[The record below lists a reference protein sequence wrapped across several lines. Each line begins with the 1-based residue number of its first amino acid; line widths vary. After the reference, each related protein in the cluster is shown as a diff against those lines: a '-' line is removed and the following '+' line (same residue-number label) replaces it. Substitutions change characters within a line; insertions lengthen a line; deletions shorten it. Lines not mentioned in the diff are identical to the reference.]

1 MRLLLLVVC
10 IMLTACASTSN
21 PVKSDNYIR
30 TIGVGNTYEEA
41 KHNAFKEAIEYQVGV
56 VIASERESYND
67 KLIKNEILAY
77 SSAFVDEY
85 KIISQQ
91 NIGNKIQVVVDVK
104 LSLLRLS
111 DRILSKGKDSKNLE
125 GAKHDSQYKSF
136 IENKNNGDRIL
147 ASVLNDYP
155 RRAYDIK
162 QSNYIVK
169 VDAYRDLTL
178 TIPYTMS
185 WNPNY
190 VASLHDA
197 IKIVADGKPSLWT
210 VEKGFAQQYPSTVRI
225 GSEKYYFN
233 EFVITEKILNALMD
247 WNEVRINMEIKDFHN
262 RTQYSKCFVPRQ
274 LHRNVGDYYNI
285 NYVKT
290 NNIGIN
296 TTAGEQSS
304 IEMKIQ
310 QNSKLADIMYNLS
323 KIELSIVPKK
333 VCVKNN

>member
-1 MRLLLLVVC
+1 MRLLLLTVC
-10 IMLTACASTSN
+10 FILTACASTSR
-21 PVKSDNYIR
+21 PDGYLR
-30 TIGVGNTYEEA
+30 TTGVGNTYEEA

-56 VIASERESYND
+56 VIASERESYNE

-111 DRILSKGKDSKNLE
+111 DRILSKGKDSKNLD
-125 GAKHDSQYKSF
+125 GAKHDNQYKSF
-136 IENKNNGDRIL
+136 LENKQNGDMIL

-155 RRAYDIK
+155 KRAYDIK
-162 QSNYIVK
+162 QSDYVVK
-169 VDAYRDLTL
+169 LDAYRNITL
-178 TIPYTMS
+178 TIPYTLS

-190 VASLHDA
+190 IASLNDA
-197 IKIVADGKPSLWT
+197 IKIVADGKPSFWT
-210 VEKGFAQQYPSTVRI
+210 VEKGIAQQYPATVRV

-233 EFVITEKILNALMD
+233 EFVIPNKLLDAMMD
-247 WNEVRINMEIKDFHN
+247 WNEVSINMEIKDFYN
-262 RTQYSKCFVPRQ
+262 KTQYIECFQPTAINR
-274 LHRNVGDYYNI
+274 LNKPFYNI

-290 NNIGIN
+290 INVGIN
-296 TTAGEQSS
+296 QSS
-304 IEMKIQ
+304 NESNKIELKIN
-310 QNSKLADIMYNLS
+310 QNSKLADINNLS
-323 KIELSIVPKK
+323 KIELSVVPKK

>member
-1 MRLLLLVVC
+1 MRILFLAVC
-10 IMLTACASTSN
+10 FILTACASTS
-21 PVKSDNYIR
+21 KSDNYFR
-30 TIGVGNTYEEA
+30 TTGIGNTYEEA

-85 KIISQQ
+85 KIISQH
-91 NIGNKIQVVVDVK
+91 NIGNKVQVVVDVK

-111 DRILSKGKDSKNLE
+111 DRILSKGKDSKNLD
-125 GAKHDSQYKSF
+125 GSKHDNQYKSF
-136 IENKNNGDRIL
+136 LENKQNGDRIL
-147 ASVLNDYP
+147 ASVLSDYP

-162 QSNYIVK
+162 QSNYVVK
-169 VDAYRDLTL
+169 IDTYRNLTL
-178 TIPYTMS
+178 TIPYTLS

-190 VASLHDA
+190 IASLDDA

-210 VEKGFAQQYPSTVRI
+210 QEKGIAQQYPSTVRV

-233 EFVITEKILNALMD
+233 EFVIPNKLLDALMD
-247 WNEVRINMEIKDFHN
+247 WNEIRINMEIKDFYN
-262 RTQYSKCFVPRQ
+262 KTQYSECFVPKQ
-274 LHRNVGDYYNI
+274 LHSRTGDYYNI

-290 NNIGIN
+290 IN
-296 TTAGEQSS
+296 VGFNKTTGEQAS

-310 QNSKLADIMYNLS
+310 QNSKLADIMKNLS

>member
-1 MRLLLLVVC
+1 MRLLLLAVC
-10 IMLTACASTSN
+10 CILTACAST
-21 PVKSDNYIR
+21 PTKTDNYIR
-30 TIGVGNTYEEA
+30 TTGVGNTYEEA
-41 KHNAFKEAIEYQVGV
+41 KHNAFKEAIEYQAGV
-56 VIASERESYND
+56 VIASERETYND

-91 NIGNKIQVVVDVK
+91 NIGNKVKVVVDVK

-111 DRILSKGKDSKNLE
+111 DRILSKGKDSKNLD
-125 GAKHDSQYKSF
+125 GAKHDNQYKSF
-136 IENKNNGDRIL
+136 RENKNNGDRIL
-147 ASVLNDYP
+147 SSILNDYP

-162 QSNYIVK
+162 QSNYVVK
-169 VDAYRDLTL
+169 IDTYRNLTL
-178 TIPYTMS
+178 TIPYTLS

-190 VASLHDA
+190 IASLQDA
-197 IKIVADGKPSLWT
+197 IQIVADGKPSVWST
-210 VEKGFAQQYPSTVRI
+210 EKGFAQQYPSTVRI

-233 EFVITEKILNALMD
+233 EFVITNKIIDAMMD
-247 WNEVRINMEIKDFHN
+247 WNEVRINMEIKDLYN
-262 RTQYSKCFVPRQ
+262 RTQYSECFKPKQ
-274 LHRNVGDYYNI
+274 LHRNVSDYYNI

-290 NNIGIN
+290 NDIGIN
-296 TTAGEQSS
+296 KTAGEQSS

-323 KIELSIVPKK
+323 KIELSVVPKK

>member
-1 MRLLLLVVC
+1 MRILLLTVC
-10 IMLTACASTSN
+10 FILTACAST
-21 PVKSDNYIR
+21 PKSDNYFR
-30 TIGVGNTYEEA
+30 ATGVGNTYEEA
-41 KHNAFKEAIEYQVGV
+41 KHNAFKEAIEHQVGV
-56 VIASERESYND
+56 VIASERESYNE

-125 GAKHDSQYKSF
+125 GAKHNNQYKSF
-136 IENKNNGDRIL
+136 LENKNNGDRIL

-162 QSNYIVK
+162 QSDYVVK
-169 VDAYRDLTL
+169 IDTYRNLTL
-178 TIPYTMS
+178 TIPYTLS

-190 VASLHDA
+190 IASFHDA
-197 IKIVADGKPSLWT
+197 IKIVADGKPSLWS

-233 EFVITEKILNALMD
+233 EFVITEKILDAIMD
-247 WNEVRINMEIKDFHN
+247 WNEVRINMEIKDFYN
-262 RTQYSKCFVPRQ
+262 KTQYSECFKPVQ

-296 TTAGEQSS
+296 TTAGEKAS

-310 QNSKLADIMYNLS
+310 QNSKLANIMYNLS
-323 KIELSIVPKK
+323 KIELSVVPKK